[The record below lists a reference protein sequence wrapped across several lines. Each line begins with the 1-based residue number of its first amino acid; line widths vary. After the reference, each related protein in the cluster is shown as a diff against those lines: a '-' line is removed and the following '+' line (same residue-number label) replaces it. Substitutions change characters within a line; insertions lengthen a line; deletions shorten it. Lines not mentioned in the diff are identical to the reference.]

1 MAIKV
6 IKGLGKAYEAFKKAG
21 VIGDKAKMGEFKKI
35 VNAPKT
41 QARNIGSAILYKLK
55 KAGVIGDKVKTGD
68 VDFKQFK
75 KIINKT
81 PNKEFKQTTI
91 GGKAQK
97 KKIID
102 QATSIKRKMNAK
114 KEEFK
119 SPITYNDN

>member
-6 IKGLGKAYEAFKKAG
+6 IKGLGKAYEAFKK
-21 VIGDKAKMGEFKKI
+21 
-35 VNAPKT
+35 T
-41 QARNIGSAILYKLK
+41 
-55 KAGVIGDKVKTGD
+55 GVIGDKVKMGD

-102 QATSIKRKMNAK
+102 QETSIKRKMDAK
-114 KEEFK
+114 KEEYK
-119 SPITYNDN
+119 SPITSNDD

>member
-6 IKGLGKAYEAFKKAG
+6 IKGLGKAYEAFKK
-21 VIGDKAKMGEFKKI
+21 
-35 VNAPKT
+35 T
-41 QARNIGSAILYKLK
+41 
-55 KAGVIGDKVKTGD
+55 GVIGDKVKMGD